1 MSGSEAKTSSSAG
14 SATGGDS
21 TPPVDYYAV
30 LDIPTDATKSDI
42 KKASVSLHIRFL
54 NFRRFVFT
62 QLLILSLYEAYTSIC
77 ANKYYLVTCLLIY
90 LVSLSIRLPFL
101 VDC

>member
-14 SATGGDS
+14 SATGGDN

-30 LDIPTDATKSDI
+30 LGIPTDATKSDI
-42 KKASVSLHIRFL
+42 KKASVSLNIQLL

-62 QLLILSLYEAYTSIC
+62 YLLILSLYEAYTSIC
-77 ANKYYLVTCLLIY
+77 ANKYYFLLAY
-90 LVSLSIRLPFL
+90 LFT
-101 VDC
+101 